1 MRLQRAMTRASSA
14 ASNRGTRADA
24 SLSGGV
30 TVTSSPDRGGG
41 SFRDRNSKGGP
52 GILHTPGGGQG
63 EALGT
68 VPKAESVSAHPA
80 SRSGMRGASQ
90 RALSES
96 PGEKSSLEK
105 LPWREV
111 IAGGASSEGQDQTRS
126 FSSLSIHEVARIAVG
141 RPHEL

>member
-1 MRLQRAMTRASSA
+1 MRLQRAVTRASSA

-41 SFRDRNSKGGP
+41 SFRDRNSNGGP

-68 VPKAESVSAHPA
+68 LPKAES
-80 SRSGMRGASQ
+80 
-90 RALSES
+90 
-96 PGEKSSLEK
+96 
-105 LPWREV
+105 WREV
-111 IAGGASSEGQDQTRS
+111 ITGEASSEGQDQTRS
-126 FSSLSIHEVARIAVG
+126 FSSLSVHDVARIAVG